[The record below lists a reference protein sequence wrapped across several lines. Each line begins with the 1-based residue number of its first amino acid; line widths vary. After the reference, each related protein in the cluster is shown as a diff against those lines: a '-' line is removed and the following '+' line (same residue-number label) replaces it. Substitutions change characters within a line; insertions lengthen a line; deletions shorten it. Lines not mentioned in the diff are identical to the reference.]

1 MFVKK
6 DISPKKILDLKNFL
20 GSNKIIGQQISLVQ
34 KNIILV
40 HKNLDP
46 EKFGP
51 KSLVKIRSETAEILL
66 IQTNVAWTNVTMAI
80 EYLAQNWVQ
89 YRV

>member
-1 MFVKK
+1 MGSKK
-6 DISPKKILDLKNFL
+6 NI
-20 GSNKIIGQQISLVQ
+20 GSNKITGQQISLVQ

-66 IQTNVAWTNVTMAI
+66 IQTNGNMLPGQMSPWQ
-80 EYLAQNWVQ
+80 LASFKDDA
-89 YRV
+89 RILALKFG